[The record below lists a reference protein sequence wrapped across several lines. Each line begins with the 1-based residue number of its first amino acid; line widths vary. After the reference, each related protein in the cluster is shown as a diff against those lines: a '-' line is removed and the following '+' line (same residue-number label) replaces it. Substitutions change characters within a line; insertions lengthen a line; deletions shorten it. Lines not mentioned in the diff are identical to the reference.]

1 MIVYLKTIAISIN
14 DTDATANACQ
24 AIKSILTQLD
34 IDIDATIGNNRHDIN
49 QSVDGCPVSVVD
61 HYSIKEY

>member
-1 MIVYLKTIAISIN
+1 MITYLKTIAISID

-24 AIKSILTQLD
+24 AIKNILTQLD
-34 IDIDATIGNNRHDIN
+34 IDIDASVGHYRHDID

-61 HYSIKEY
+61 HYSIKKY